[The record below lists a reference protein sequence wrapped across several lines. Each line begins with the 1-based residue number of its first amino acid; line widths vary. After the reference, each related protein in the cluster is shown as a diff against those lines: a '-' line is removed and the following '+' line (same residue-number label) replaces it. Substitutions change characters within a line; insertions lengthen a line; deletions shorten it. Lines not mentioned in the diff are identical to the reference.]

1 MKNNSNS
8 QQPNQKKSSSKENLN
23 WKINYLAV
31 QIGEDS
37 RLKSAKKAATVKL
50 QHQQQWAASQG
61 YPSYNSENNKVTLR
75 HMLDEARGKKLE
87 LKLFQA
93 QKELRSALKKS
104 KVVETQKQLKK
115 LRDSRKLVADASKTQ
130 ESNAETKSDEAQ
142 SEEVKSEE
150 TKSEETKSEVK
161 PKKGRVV
168 TPELIAKMEKELEIV
183 KNLDVDT
190 LAEKTLR
197 NKLLKHS
204 KLKQSELLVSVV
216 NSYEEYKPPTETPED
231 PVSVKLTQDIETRV
245 LSNKVAKDELTKLMV
260 EIELI
265 VIGTPSQLKPGKP
278 SSSTATNGKR
288 SAENEHLDSE
298 TNKTKKQKSS
308 VSDGSSLFVE
318 TLKEDSEDDDDES
331 DDEDKDNKAKSK
343 SKDKKSLKGK
353 DWVDTDFNKYY
364 ENEEKKNRPGQRQRR
379 IVWEQMYGKT
389 AKHLAGKRKDN
400 QKGGKPKAGAKP
412 SISAPAS
419 KPKDS
424 GFLEDDEMHPSWQ
437 AKRLQQEMM
446 SKALSGEGS
455 SNKKIV
461 FDTDD

>member
-1 MKNNSNS
+1 
-8 QQPNQKKSSSKENLN
+8 
-23 WKINYLAV
+23 
-31 QIGEDS
+31 
-37 RLKSAKKAATVKL
+37 
-50 QHQQQWAASQG
+50 
-61 YPSYNSENNKVTLR
+61 
-75 HMLDEARGKKLE
+75 MLDEARGKKLE

-104 KVVETQKQLKK
+104 KVAETQRQIKK
-115 LRDSRKLVADASKTQ
+115 LRDSRKAISDDSKTQ
-130 ESNAETKSDEAQ
+130 QPAKESKSEEAD

-150 TKSEETKSEVK
+150 VKSEEK
-161 PKKGRVV
+161 PKKGKVI
-168 TPELIAKMEKELEIV
+168 TPEMITKMEKELEIV
-183 KNLDVDT
+183 KNLDIDA
-190 LAEKTLR
+190 LAEKALR

-216 NSYEEYKPPTETPED
+216 NSYKEYKPPTETPED
-231 PVSVKLTQDIETRV
+231 PEYVKLTQDVETRV
-245 LSNKVAKDELTKLMV
+245 LAHKVTKDELTKLMV

-278 SSSTATNGKR
+278 SANAKR
-288 SAENEHLDSE
+288 PAENEHFDSQV
-298 TNKTKKQKSS
+298 KKAKKQKTP
-308 VSDGSSLFVE
+308 VSDGSSLFID
-318 TLKEDSEDDDDES
+318 TLKADSDDDEEEEE
-331 DDEDKDNKAKSK
+331 DEDKKTDTKAKG
-343 SKDKKSLKGK
+343 KKSLKDK

-400 QKGGKPKAGAKP
+400 QKGGKPKTGTKP
-412 SISAPAS
+412 SSAPAS
-419 KPKDS
+419 KPNNS
-424 GFLEDDEMHPSWQ
+424 GLLEDDEMHPSWQ

-461 FDTDD
+461 FDTED